1 MYCRVSFKRLKEAGG
16 GRGTNC
22 VCEEGVG
29 GAGRRRE
36 GGRKKQRKE
45 EWKGDRR
52 REEKRRV
59 R

>member
-22 VCEEGVG
+22 VCEEGV
-29 GAGRRRE
+29 GRRRE